1 LDLGLKNK
9 TALITGASRGIGFAV
24 AECLANEN
32 CNLHL
37 VATDRLKLESA
48 KKTIEKASK
57 INISTQAVDL
67 SIESELSKLSDKL
80 GEADIL
86 INNAGAIPR
95 GGLEDIDDKTLRKA
109 WELKLFGYINLS
121 RMAFN
126 SMRKRRSG
134 VILNIIGAAARNP
147 TYNYIAGSVANV
159 ALENFTIAMGKEST
173 KHGVRI
179 LGVHP
184 AITDTDRMVGHYEK
198 TAESKFGDKSR
209 WREVLPPLPFD
220 RPTTPLEVANLVTF
234 LVSKK
239 ASYSSGIV
247 VDITGGI

>member
-1 LDLGLKNK
+1 MDLGLKNK
-9 TALITGASRGIGFAV
+9 TAVVTGASRGIGFAV
-24 AECLANEN
+24 AQCLAAEN

-37 VATDRLKLESA
+37 VATDRLRLESV
-48 KKTIEKASK
+48 KKTIKETNK
-57 INISTQAVDL
+57 INISTQAIDL
-67 SIESELSKLSDKL
+67 SIESELPKLSDKL
-80 GEADIL
+80 NEADVL

-121 RMAFN
+121 RMAF
-126 SMRKRRSG
+126 SLMKERRSG

>member
-1 LDLGLKNK
+1 
-9 TALITGASRGIGFAV
+9 
-24 AECLANEN
+24 
-32 CNLHL
+32 
-37 VATDRLKLESA
+37 
-48 KKTIEKASK
+48 
-57 INISTQAVDL
+57 
-67 SIESELSKLSDKL
+67 
-80 GEADIL
+80 
-86 INNAGAIPR
+86 
-95 GGLEDIDDKTLRKA
+95 
-109 WELKLFGYINLS
+109 
-121 RMAFN
+121 MAFN